1 MIPRLLPFVTILIAI
16 GIFFGYIN
24 PTYTGEVAR
33 LRAEIESY
41 DNALKAAADFKDK
54 QNELKEERAK
64 ISDSDIER
72 LEAYLPDG
80 VDNVQLILD
89 LDALANRSGVKL
101 SDFEIDVPDG
111 SEEGGGPA
119 GLPLAAET
127 VESITL
133 GVSATGTYPSF
144 RTFLEGV
151 EKSLRPLDLVAL
163 EITDSETGV
172 YTYNMI
178 FAIYWLR

>member
-1 MIPRLLPFVTILIAI
+1 MSRLLPFVVVLIAI
-16 GIFFGYIN
+16 GLFFGYIN
-24 PTYTGEVAR
+24 PAYTGTIAV
-33 LRAEIESY
+33 LRAEIDSY
-41 DNALKAAADFKDK
+41 NNALDAAEEFKAK
-54 QNELKEERAK
+54 QNELVQARSLISEEG
-64 ISDSDIER
+64 ITR
-72 LEAYLPDG
+72 LEAFLPDG

-111 SEEGGGPA
+111 TEDGAGGPA
-119 GLPLAAET
+119 GLPTEAET

-133 GVSATGTYPSF
+133 GVSASGTYESF

-151 EKSLRPLDLVAL
+151 EKSLRPLDLVSL
-163 EITDSETGV
+163 EIADSDTGV
-172 YTYNMI
+172 YTYSMI

>member
-1 MIPRLLPFVTILIAI
+1 VTILIAL
-16 GIFFGYIN
+16 GLFFGYVN

-33 LRAEIESY
+33 LHAEIESY
-41 DNALKAAADFKDK
+41 DHALAAANEFKKK
-54 QNELKEERAK
+54 QSELTEERAK
-64 ISDSDIER
+64 ISDADIAR
-72 LEAYLPDG
+72 LERYLPDG

-101 SDFEIDVPDG
+101 SDFEIDVSDDTN
-111 SEEGGGPA
+111 SGGEPA
-119 GLPLAAET
+119 GLPVAAET

-133 GVSATGTYPSF
+133 GVSASGTYASF
-144 RTFLEGV
+144 RTFLSGV

-163 EITDSETGV
+163 DISDSETGV